1 MVNDN
6 DWDFFDQ
13 NGYVLIKGILQ
24 GDYLKKIQNAYDE
37 IWEKEG
43 PRVNQHKLLKNPT
56 FIELIEHPPLLDQH
70 RAIFGSQTQ
79 LLQYDLLRQDPDS
92 KKPDRGWHR
101 DFSFPGDYPL
111 SVNTIIYLDHM
122 TDERGPTY
130 VIPGSHCGWRQVTE
144 RTRSKAMPDEVAI
157 YAEPGDAAFI
167 NAAVWHSGGAN
178 RSDGFRRTIF
188 PYYGHWWLKRY
199 EWEHS
204 LPWQCLKNAS
214 EQRLRLLGV
223 LQPEDLHMYGVD
235 ALRNKGFGK

>member
-101 DFSFPGDYPL
+101 DFSLHQSQPG
-111 SVNTIIYLDHM
+111 H
-122 TDERGPTY
+122 
-130 VIPGSHCGWRQVTE
+130 GSGREFHRQ
-144 RTRSKAMPDEVAI
+144 
-157 YAEPGDAAFI
+157 
-167 NAAVWHSGGAN
+167 
-178 RSDGFRRTIF
+178 
-188 PYYGHWWLKRY
+188 
-199 EWEHS
+199 
-204 LPWQCLKNAS
+204 
-214 EQRLRLLGV
+214 
-223 LQPEDLHMYGVD
+223 
-235 ALRNKGFGK
+235 